1 MTNTDLTEAE
11 LARVH
16 ELFGRVRYAKFLG
29 IQLSEEVSRG
39 LVTMHL
45 EAREELRQVNDILH
59 GGSIASLIDTAAAF
73 AVITLLDPGQSA
85 TTSDLT
91 IHFLRPVDSGRITA
105 TAKVLRSGRRLI
117 VVTVDV
123 FDNGQTLISTAV
135 TTYLRLSLRG

>member
-1 MTNTDLTEAE
+1 MTNTDLNEAE
-11 LARVH
+11 LARVQ
-16 ELFGRVRYAKFLG
+16 ELFGQVRYATFLG
-29 IQLSEEVSRG
+29 IELSEVSRG

-45 EAREELRQVNDILH
+45 DAREELRQVNDVLH

-73 AVITLLDPGQSA
+73 AVITVLDAGQSA

-91 IHFLRPVDSGRITA
+91 IHFLRPVDSGRVAA
-105 TAKVLRSGRRLI
+105 TAKVLRSGRRLV

-123 FDNGQTLISTAV
+123 FDNAQTLITTAV

>member
-1 MTNTDLTEAE
+1 MTKTDLTEAE
-11 LARVH
+11 LAHVQ
-16 ELFGRVRYAKFLG
+16 ELFARVRYAKFLG
-29 IQLSEEVSRG
+29 IEISEVSRG
-39 LVTMHL
+39 QVTMHL

-73 AVITLLDPGQSA
+73 AVITVLDVGQSA

-105 TAKVLRSGRRLI
+105 TAKVLRSGRRLV

-123 FDNGQTLISTAV
+123 LDHAQSLISTAV
-135 TTYLRLSLRG
+135 TTYLRLSLSG

>member
-1 MTNTDLTEAE
+1 MTKTDLTEAE
-11 LARVH
+11 LARVQ

-29 IQLSEEVSRG
+29 IELSEVSRG

-45 EAREELRQVNDILH
+45 EAREELRQVNDVLH

-73 AVITLLDPGQSA
+73 AVITVLDAGQSA

-105 TAKVLRSGRRLI
+105 TARVLRSGRRLV

-123 FDNGQTLISTAV
+123 LDHSRSLISTAV
-135 TTYLRLSLRG
+135 TTYLRLSLRA